1 MALISWFGNRGLRF
15 KILSGIVVS
24 LMLALGIGVTSLLS
38 LGRTDASAQ
47 TMASQN
53 IVAVQMAGD
62 MQTAADTMR
71 LDVYNHAF
79 AQTPTV
85 QSAAETAVNGDIA
98 DIRARIATYRGFTT
112 LPAALTNLDGIA
124 ADIDAYDAVWR
135 NDIIAVDQKHDL
147 TAFAQIRDS
156 KVAPIAK
163 SLNAHLVE
171 LTKAEEG
178 DAQTSAT
185 DMHATYTQDVTT
197 IAIMIVV
204 GMLVALGLSLLVIR
218 SILAGVN
225 RVMTVTAAMEK
236 GDLTARTGLASH
248 DEIGNMGR
256 SIDSAVKAVAGV
268 ITTVAESAST
278 LASASEELA
287 AATQQISAA
296 AEEAATQAGVVASA
310 AEEVSRNVDSVAS
323 GTSQMGASIHEIA
336 TNAVQASAVSAE
348 AVSKAAAASDT
359 IKRLGASSEEI
370 GNIVKL
376 ITSIASQTNL
386 LALNATIEAARAGEA
401 GKGFAVVASEVK
413 DLAQETEKAT
423 HGIVGRVEAIQTETA
438 AAVSIIAEI
447 QDVINSIDNFQTT
460 ISAAVEEQT
469 ATTAEISR
477 SVSEAAIGTG
487 EIASNITGVATSAD
501 VTAQGVTEAQK
512 SVNELAHMSEN
523 LLAAMSGFKV

>member
-1 MALISWFGNRGLRF
+1 MAIISWFGNRGLRF

-24 LMLALGIGVTSLLS
+24 LILALGIGVTSLLA

-47 TMASQN
+47 HMATHN
-53 IVAVQMAGD
+53 VEAVQMAGELHL
-62 MQTAADTMR
+62 TVDTLR
-71 LDVYNHAF
+71 IDVFNHAF
-79 AQTPTV
+79 AQTDMT
-85 QSAAETAVNGDIA
+85 QSAAEATVNGDVA
-98 DIRARIATYRGFTT
+98 NIRAQIATFKAFTT
-112 LPAALTNLDGIA
+112 LPAALTELDGIST
-124 ADIDAYDAVWR
+124 DLDAYDAVWKT
-135 NDIIAVDQKHDL
+135 DIIPADQKHDL
-147 TAFAQIRDS
+147 TAFGQIRDT
-156 KVAPIAK
+156 KVAPLTE
-163 SLNAHLVE
+163 SLGTHL
-171 LTKAEEG
+171 
-178 DAQTSAT
+178 DALINTEADAAVTAAT
-185 DMHATYTQDVTT
+185 AVHATYTQSVKL
-197 IAIMIVV
+197 IVIMTVAGVI
-204 GMLVALGLSLLVIR
+204 LALGLSLLVIR

-225 RVMTVTAAMEK
+225 RVVTVAGAMEK
-236 GDLTARTGLASH
+236 GDLTARTKLTSH
-248 DEIGNMGR
+248 DEIGTMGR
-256 SIDSAVKAVAGV
+256 SIDSAVTALAGV

-310 AEEVSRNVDSVAS
+310 AEQVSRNVDSVAS

-336 TNAVQASAVSAE
+336 TNSVQASGVSAE
-348 AVSKAAAASDT
+348 AVSKAATASDT

-370 GNIVKL
+370 GNIVNL

-413 DLAQETEKAT
+413 DLAQETAKAT
-423 HGIVGRVEAIQTETA
+423 HDIVGRVEAIQTETA
-438 AAVSIIAEI
+438 AAVSVIAEI

-477 SVSEAAIGTG
+477 SVAEAAIGTG

-512 SVNELAHMSEN
+512 SVNELAHMSED
-523 LLAAMSGFKV
+523 LLAALSGFKV